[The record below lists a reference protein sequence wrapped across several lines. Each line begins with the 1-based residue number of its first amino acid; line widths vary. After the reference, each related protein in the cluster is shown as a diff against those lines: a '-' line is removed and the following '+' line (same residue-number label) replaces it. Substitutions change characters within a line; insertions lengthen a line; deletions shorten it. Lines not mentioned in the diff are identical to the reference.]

1 MRSACQLTAT
11 GLLELGDTGG
21 VAQGVTSPPVSTLA
35 AVLLLAGGLA
45 LVLVAAEKL
54 VEGAAGTAR
63 GFGLSAF
70 VVGVVFLGFDP
81 ENLGVGAVAGY
92 QGVAGIALGSVL
104 GAAMVAIALALGVT
118 ALIAPMALRPAPL
131 PVVALPVAAVL
142 LFGLLALDGRL
153 SRLDGGVLLAAYAAA
168 IACVFL
174 LSRRGVTL
182 EPREA
187 KELVEAERLGR
198 WQAAGL
204 LVLALA
210 AILAGSEL
218 IVRSSEALLERF
230 GISDTLYGMTLLAF
244 LVSIEELAR
253 ELPAALRGRPEISLG
268 NVVGSALAFFLM
280 NAGAIALVRPVP
292 VAREVLVFHLPAA
305 LATTLVIAAL
315 LRAGRFPR
323 WAGALL
329 VALYLGFLAGSWLLR
344 T

>member
-1 MRSACQLTAT
+1 M
-11 GLLELGDTGG
+11 
-21 VAQGVTSPPVSTLA
+21 STLA

-45 LVLVAAEKL
+45 LVLLSAEKV

-81 ENLGVGAVAGY
+81 ENLGVGAVGGY
-92 QGVAGIALGSVL
+92 EGVAGIALGSIL
-104 GAAMVAIALALGVT
+104 GAAMVAIALALGIT
-118 ALIAPMALRPAPL
+118 ALVAPMELRRAPL
-131 PVVALPVAAVL
+131 AVVALPVGSVA

-153 SRLDGGVLLAAYAAA
+153 SRLDGAVLLAAYAAA
-168 IACVFL
+168 VACVFL
-174 LSRRGVTL
+174 LARRGITI

-187 KELVEAERLGR
+187 KELEEAERLGR

-218 IVRSSEALLERF
+218 IVRASESLLDRF
-230 GISDTLYGMTLLAF
+230 GVSDTLYGMTVLAF
-244 LVSIEELAR
+244 LVSIEEVAR

-268 NVVGSALAFFLM
+268 NVVGSVFAFFLM
-280 NAGAIALVRPVP
+280 NAGVIALARPVP
-292 VAREVLVFHLPAA
+292 VAREVLLFHLPAA
-305 LATTLVIAAL
+305 LLTTLVIAAL
-315 LRAGRFPR
+315 LRAGRVPR

-329 VALYLGFLAGSWLLR
+329 VALYLGFLAGSWLLG

>member
-1 MRSACQLTAT
+1 MN
-11 GLLELGDTGG
+11 
-21 VAQGVTSPPVSTLA
+21 TLA
-35 AVLLLAGGLA
+35 AVLLLAAGLA
-45 LVLVAAEKL
+45 LVLFFAEKL

-92 QGVAGIALGSVL
+92 EGVAGIALGSIL

-118 ALIAPMALRPAPL
+118 ALIAPMELRRAPL
-131 PVVALPVAAVL
+131 AVVALPVGSVA

-153 SRLDGGVLLAAYAAA
+153 SPLDGAVLLGAYAAA

-174 LSRRGVTL
+174 LARRGVTI
-182 EPREA
+182 EPREE
-187 KELVEAERLGR
+187 KELEEAEHLGR
-198 WQAAGL
+198 WRAAGL

-210 AILAGSEL
+210 AIVAGSEM
-218 IVRSSEALLERF
+218 IVRASQVLLERF
-230 GISDTLYGMTLLAF
+230 GVSETFYGMAVLAF
-244 LVSIEELAR
+244 LVSIEEVAR

-268 NVVGSALAFFLM
+268 NVVGSIFAFFLM
-280 NAGAIALVRPVP
+280 NAGVIALARPLPVP
-292 VAREVLVFHLPAA
+292 REVLLFHLPAA
-305 LATTLVIAAL
+305 LVTTLVIAAL

-329 VALYLGFLAGSWLLR
+329 LALYGAFIAGSWLLG

>member
-1 MRSACQLTAT
+1 M
-11 GLLELGDTGG
+11 
-21 VAQGVTSPPVSTLA
+21 STLA

-45 LVLVAAEKL
+45 LVLLSAEKL

-92 QGVAGIALGSVL
+92 EGVAGIALGSIL
-104 GAAMVAIALALGVT
+104 GAAMVAIALALGIT
-118 ALIAPMALRPAPL
+118 ALVAPMELRRAPL
-131 PVVALPVAAVL
+131 AVVALPVASVA

-153 SRLDGGVLLAAYAAA
+153 SRLDGALLLAAYAAA
-168 IACVFL
+168 VACVFL
-174 LSRRGVTL
+174 LSRRGITI

-187 KELVEAERLGR
+187 KELEEAERLGR
-198 WQAAGL
+198 WRSAGL

-218 IVRSSEALLERF
+218 IVRASESLLDRF
-230 GISDTLYGMTLLAF
+230 GISDTLYGMTVLAF
-244 LVSIEELAR
+244 LVSIEEVAR

-268 NVVGSALAFFLM
+268 NVVGSVFAFFLM
-280 NAGAIALVRPVP
+280 NAGVIALVRPVP
-292 VAREVLVFHLPAA
+292 VAREVLLFHLPGA
-305 LATTLVIAAL
+305 LLTTLVIAAL
-315 LRAGRFPR
+315 LRAGRVPR

-329 VALYLGFLAGSWLLR
+329 VALYLGFLAGSWLLG